1 DRAFAATPAPLLR
14 WGVAQF
20 DAEVRPARVSGN
32 TVVSSVNRGAADLQ
46 FGGAPVLFTAG
57 CPALSPVMGLTHGV
71 HGIGETVVISV
82 HAAESAL
89 GDIDGYLHRL
99 DRAL

>member
-1 DRAFAATPAPLLR
+1 
-14 WGVAQF
+14 
-20 DAEVRPARVSGN
+20 
-32 TVVSSVNRGAADLQ
+32 
-46 FGGAPVLFTAG
+46 
-57 CPALSPVMGLTHGV
+57 VMGLTHGV